1 MITLDTSEKFGK
13 GLHREVFVHP
23 ENENLCIKVVTY
35 GNQQETKREQAYYRQ
50 LQKRNISWDLLPKF
64 HGNVETNLGS
74 GAVFDVIRDPNG
86 EISKTLEHYL
96 ADSQFFEKNRQ
107 HIHTALNNLKH
118 YLLKYHVM
126 SMAIKPKNVLY
137 QLSETGAGN
146 LFIIDN
152 IGNSDFIPICN
163 YVYFLA
169 DQKIN
174 RRWNRFITK
183 WQLDEH

>member
-1 MITLDTSEKFGK
+1 MITLDPTTKFGK

-50 LQKRNISWDLLPKF
+50 LQKRNIAWDLLPKF
-64 HGNVETNLGS
+64 HGNVDTNLGP

-86 EISKTLEHYL
+86 KVSKTLEHYL
-96 ADSQFFEKNRQ
+96 ADAEFVENNRQ
-107 HIHTALNNLKH
+107 DIQTALKNLKQ
-118 YLLKYHVM
+118 YLLQYHIM

-137 QLSETGAGN
+137 QLADNGPGN

-163 YVYFLA
+163 YVHFLA
-169 DQKIN
+169 DQKIS
-174 RRWNRFITK
+174 RRWDRFINK
-183 WQLDEH
+183 WQLNEQ